1 MATATD
7 KQDVQVQVPAAI
19 PYDARRVARAYYWR
33 GWGVSDIADELGLS
47 ANTVGAWKTR
57 DKWDDDPVIRRVEDS
72 CEMRLN
78 QLIFKEKKSGSDFK
92 EIDLLGRQIERM
104 ARVRRYGEEG
114 GHEGDLNPNV
124 ANRNAKPKRTPKRN
138 LITPDQVEKLR
149 EAMADLAFGYQ
160 ETWWSNVGRK
170 TRFLLKSRQIGATFW
185 FALEA
190 LLRGLETG
198 NNQIFISASRAQ
210 ANNFRSYIWQFV
222 QKVLEIDL
230 KGEHLVINRGED
242 ADGNR
247 LEPFTLYFLGTNYR
261 TAQSYHGD
269 VYIDEVFWIHGF
281 DQIDTVASA
290 MAAQKFYHITYFST
304 PSTIN
309 HEAYKKWS
317 GEWFNEGRPKNE
329 RVKIDTSHA
338 ALKDGALGG
347 DRIFRHVVTIH
358 DAEAAGCDLFDLDD
372 LKFRYSVDQFNN
384 LFGCEFIDDSASAFP
399 LAMVRPAMVDSW
411 EVWKDFKPYGLRPF
425 GDGAVWI
432 GYDPAES
439 EDGDSASL
447 VVVAP
452 PMKAGGKFRVL
463 EKHSWR
469 GKDYEAQAA
478 EIKKLMRKYHV
489 TEIAI
494 DGTGMGSAVY
504 QLVVKFFPLA
514 RRINYSPH
522 VKSEMVL
529 KGKNVFSRSRI
540 EFDAGWTD
548 LAQALMSIHPQL
560 TKGQKQLTYVARRSA
575 ATGHGDLGWAL
586 LHALSCE
593 PLGANDGG
601 HKKSTVEINR

>member
-1 MATATD
+1 MVRSPDAPTP
-7 KQDVQVQVPAAI
+7 VVPIPAII
-19 PYDARRVARAYYWR
+19 PYDARRLARAYYWR
-33 GWGVSDIADELGLS
+33 GWDVAEIAKELGLS

-57 DKWDDDPVIRRVEDS
+57 DKWDEDPVIRRIEDS

-78 QLIFKEKKSGSDFK
+78 QLIFKDKKSGTDFK

-114 GHEGDLNPNV
+114 GHEGDLNPNIGS
-124 ANRNAKPKRTPKRN
+124 RNKGERKRKPKN
-138 LITPDQVEKLR
+138 LITPEDAAKLR
-149 EAMADLAFGYQ
+149 EAMLDMAFGYQ
-160 ETWWSNVGRK
+160 EKWWSNLSRK

-190 LLRGLETG
+190 LVRGLETG

-222 QKVLEIDL
+222 LKVLEIDL
-230 KGEHLVINRGED
+230 KGEHLTISRGED
-242 ADGNR
+242 ADGNV
-247 LEPFTLYFLGTNYR
+247 LEPFTMYFLGTNYR

-329 RVKIDTSHA
+329 RVKIDISHK
-338 ALKDGALGG
+338 ALKDGQLGE
-347 DRIFRHVVTIH
+347 DRIWRHFVSIK
-358 DAEAAGCDLFDLDD
+358 DAEAAGCDLFDLED
-372 LKFRYSVDQFNN
+372 LQFRYSVDQFAN
-384 LFGCEFIDDSASAFP
+384 LFMCEFVDDSQSSFP
-399 LAMVRPAMVDSW
+399 MAMIRPAMVDSW
-411 EVWKDFKPYGLRPF
+411 DVWKDYQPYGLRPY
-425 GDGAVWI
+425 GNGEVWI

-439 EDGDSASL
+439 EDGDSASAI
-447 VVVAP
+447 VVAP
-452 PMKAGGKFRVL
+452 PTKPGGKFRVL
-463 EKHSWR
+463 EKLAWR
-469 GKDYEAQAA
+469 GKDYEAQAK
-478 EIKKLMRKYHV
+478 EIRKLMSRYNV

-494 DGTGMGSAVY
+494 DGTGMGSAVF
-504 QLVVKFFPLA
+504 QLVVKFFPRA
-514 RRINYSPH
+514 RRINYSAH
-522 VKSEMVL
+522 IKSEMVL
-529 KGKNVFSRSRI
+529 KAKNVFTRGRI

-560 TKGQKQLTYVARRSA
+560 TRGGGQMTYVARRSA
-575 ATGHGDLGWAL
+575 ATGHGDMAWAL

-593 PLGANDGG
+593 PLDANDGG
-601 HKKSTVEINR
+601 SKKSTVEINR